1 MKIVSLFVP
10 PFARSTRSVES
21 PTGLPH
27 VLLPSRRL
35 LQHGIALAA
44 VLCLAACALGP
55 DYRQPEVQ
63 VPESFKEGTDWQ
75 RAQANP
81 QASLASDW
89 WRMYNDDKL
98 TSLIE
103 QSQKANQS
111 IAAAEA
117 AYRVALAIVQ
127 VNRAQLFP
135 VIGADLSATR
145 SGTPSGG
152 TSRSATGSI
161 TPGVSNDFIASASAT
176 WELDLWGAIR
186 RQVESARGTAQATD
200 AQLAGQ
206 RLSIA
211 ASVAIDYFELRQ
223 ADIDIQLLEQQKDIN
238 SRILYMTQEAY
249 RQGMASNDQV
259 LAAQDNL
266 EVTIAD
272 LQTTHIVRE
281 QDEHAIAVLV
291 GEPPANF
298 SIAPDPSYAF
308 VLPEIPLGLPSQLLQ
323 RRYDVVAAERTAASA
338 NALIGVAEAAFFPTV
353 TLSATGGF
361 QHNTFANLFS
371 LPNRFWTLGP
381 DLAQTIFDGGARTA
395 AVREARATYDQDVAN
410 YRNTVLTA
418 FQSVEDSLS
427 SVNHL
432 RQQTQS
438 FTDILQRNQ
447 QLFASSN
454 AQFDAGAASQQD
466 VLTQQL
472 TLLLA
477 EQNLSDTQA
486 LLTQSSVAL
495 IRNLGGGWDFKDMQS
510 TGANSTTSPAP
521 AKPASDQQQT
531 STAETPPPR

>member
-1 MKIVSLFVP
+1 VKIVSLIAPTFTKAPRAVP
-10 PFARSTRSVES
+10 PS
-21 PTGLPH
+21 PAW
-27 VLLPSRRL
+27 RL
-35 LQHGIALAA
+35 LKNGVALAA
-44 VLCLAACALGP
+44 TLALAACALGP
-55 DYRQPEVQ
+55 DFKRPEVQ
-63 VPESFKEGTDWQ
+63 VPQSFKEGADWN

-98 TSLIE
+98 TELIE
-103 QSQKANQS
+103 QSQKANFS

-117 AYRVALAIVQ
+117 AYRAALAIVQ
-127 VNRAQLFP
+127 ENRAQLFP
-135 VIGADLSATR
+135 IVTADLSGTR

-152 TSRSATGSI
+152 TSRSATGSLA
-161 TPGVSNDFIASASAT
+161 PGVNNDFIASATAS

-186 RQVESARGTAQATD
+186 RQVESARGTAEATD

-211 ASVAIDYFELRQ
+211 ASLAIDYFQLRQ
-223 ADIDIQLLEQQKDIN
+223 ADIDIQLLTQQKDID

-249 RQGMASNDQV
+249 RAGQASNDQV

-266 EVTIAD
+266 EVVIAD
-272 LQTTHIVRE
+272 LQTTLITRE

-291 GEPPANF
+291 GVPPGNF
-298 SIAPDPSYAF
+298 SIAPDPNYAF
-308 VLPEIPLGLPSQLLQ
+308 AQPTIPLGVPSQLLE
-323 RRYDVVAAERTAASA
+323 RRYDVVAAERTAASS

-381 DLAQTIFDGGARTA
+381 DIAQTIFDGGERTA
-395 AVREARATYDQDVAN
+395 AVRQARATYDQNVAT

-418 FQSVEDSLS
+418 FQTVEDSLS

-432 RQQTQS
+432 RQQAQS
-438 FTDILQRNQ
+438 FTDILKRNQ

-454 AQFDAGAASQQD
+454 AQFDVGAASQQD

-477 EQNLSDTQA
+477 EQNLNDTQA
-486 LLTQSSVAL
+486 LLAQSSVAL
-495 IRNLGGGWDFKDMQS
+495 VRNLGGGWDYKDMQAAEN
-510 TGANSTTSPAP
+510 GTSSKATAASAP
-521 AKPASDQQQT
+521 SAASDQQQA
-531 STAETPPPR
+531 STPPPR

>member
-1 MKIVSLFVP
+1 VKIVSLFVQ
-10 PFARSTRSVES
+10 PFAS
-21 PTGLPH
+21 PASSARARRALP
-27 VLLPSRRL
+27 PPRSRRL
-35 LQHGIALAA
+35 FQHSVALAA
-44 VLCLAACALGP
+44 MLCLAACALGP
-55 DYRQPEVQ
+55 DYHTPTAQ
-63 VPESFKEGTDWQ
+63 VPETFKEGANWQ

-89 WRMYNDDKL
+89 WQMYHDDKL
-98 TSLIE
+98 TELIE

-117 AYRVALAIVQ
+117 AYRTALAIVQ
-127 VNRAQLFP
+127 ANQAQLFP
-135 VIGADLSATR
+135 MVSADLSGTR
-145 SGTPSGG
+145 SRTPAGGAASG
-152 TSRSATGSI
+152 SATGSL
-161 TPGVSNDFIASASAT
+161 TPGISNNFIAGVSAS

-186 RQVESARGTAQATD
+186 RQVESAKNTAQATD

-238 SRILYMTQEAY
+238 SRILYMTQESY
-249 RQGMASNDQV
+249 RQGQASNDQV
-259 LAAQDNL
+259 LVAQDNL
-266 EVTIAD
+266 EDVIAD
-272 LQTTHIVRE
+272 LQTTQIARE
-281 QDEHAIAVLV
+281 QDEHAIAVLLGV
-291 GEPPANF
+291 PPGNF
-298 SIAPDPSYAF
+298 SIAPDLTYSFAI
-308 VLPEIPLGLPSQLLQ
+308 PEVPLGVPSQLLQ

-353 TLSATGGF
+353 TLSASGGF

-418 FQSVEDSLS
+418 FQTVEDSLS

-438 FTDILQRNQ
+438 FADILQRNQ

-477 EQNLSDTQA
+477 QQNLNDTQG
-486 LLTQSSVAL
+486 LLAQSSVAL
-495 IRNLGGGWDFKDMQS
+495 IRNLGGGWDFKDMQTAS
-510 TGANSTTSPAP
+510 DNSAPSHAP
-521 AKPASDQQQT
+521 AGEPT
-531 STAETPPPR
+531 STQPSTPPPR

>member
-1 MKIVSLFVP
+1 VKIVSLFVP
-10 PFARSTRSVES
+10 PFARSVKAQ
-21 PTGLPH
+21 PGLPSS
-27 VLLPSRRL
+27 PSRRL
-35 LQHGIALAA
+35 LRHSAALAA
-44 VLCLAACALGP
+44 ALCLAACAVGP
-55 DYRQPEVQ
+55 DDRKPAAQ
-63 VPESFKEGTDWQ
+63 VPESFKEGVDWQ

-89 WRMYNDDKL
+89 WNMYHDDKL

-117 AYRVALAIVQ
+117 AYRAALAIVQ
-127 VNRAQLFP
+127 QNQAQLFP
-135 VIGADLSATR
+135 VISADLSATR
-145 SGTPSGG
+145 SGTPAG
-152 TSRSATGSI
+152 TSSRSATGSFS
-161 TPGVSNDFIASASAT
+161 PGVSNNFLASAT
-176 WELDLWGAIR
+176 ASWELDLWGAIR
-186 RQVESARGTAQATD
+186 RQVESAKGTAQATD

-211 ASVAIDYFELRQ
+211 ASLAIDYFQLRQ
-223 ADIDIQLLEQQKDIN
+223 ADVDIQLLEEQKDIN
-238 SRILYMTQEAY
+238 SRILYMTQEGY
-249 RQGMASNDQV
+249 RQGFASNDQV

-272 LQTTHIVRE
+272 LQTTQILRE

-298 SIAPDPSYAF
+298 TIAPDPSYAF
-308 VLPEIPLGLPSQLLQ
+308 VLPEVPLGVPSQLLE

-338 NALIGVAEAAFFPTV
+338 NARIGVAEAAFFPTV

-381 DLAQTIFDGGARTA
+381 DIAETIFDGGARTA
-395 AVREARATYDQDVAN
+395 AVREARAIYDEDVAT

-418 FQSVEDSLS
+418 FQNVEDSLS

-432 RQQTQS
+432 RQQSQS
-438 FTDILQRNQ
+438 FADILKRNQ

-454 AQFDAGAASQQD
+454 AQFDAGAASQQE

-486 LLTQSSVAL
+486 LLVQSSVAL
-495 IRNLGGGWDFKDMQS
+495 VRNLGGGWDFTYMQTAAGS
-510 TGANSTTSPAP
+510 APSHAP
-521 AKPASDQQQT
+521 AAPTPDQQQT
-531 STAETPPPR
+531 STSTSPPR